1 MTMMHIYAYHAHH
14 DDVYKKIS
22 PGYVEQAEDIQAD
35 GPRVESKY
43 ISEWHEGAA
52 AGQKFV
58 FQVGGQLVQT
68 AIPAPGSLAQPLESR
83 RSLLLAVAIMLRIK
97 IESPCPE
104 SSLAGQRQ
112 IGGVH
117 IGIRVEL
124 GALPSVK
131 EEEVYLPVIVGQ
143 RALGRVAEHACHE
156 GQGKYPPAP
165 LKRCAWHVLRHEPQ
179 AKGQID
185 GKEPHIAREAIEYS
199 AGQSLLPG
207 EAGQLSCLLYTSPSP
222 RDS

>member
-22 PGYVEQAEDIQAD
+22 PGYVKQAEDIQAD

-43 ISEWHEGAA
+43 ISEWHEGSA

-68 AIPAPGSLAQPLESR
+68 AIPAPGSLAQALESR
-83 RSLLLAVAIMLRIK
+83 RALLLAVAIMLIIK

-117 IGIRVEL
+117 LGIAVEL

-143 RALGRVAEHACHE
+143 RALGRAR
-156 GQGKYPPAP
+156 
-165 LKRCAWHVLRHEPQ
+165 LPQ
-179 AKGQID
+179 RPGQI
-185 GKEPHIAREAIEYS
+185 S
-199 AGQSLLPG
+199 
-207 EAGQLSCLLYTSPSP
+207 TSPTETLCLACFAA
-222 RDS
+222 